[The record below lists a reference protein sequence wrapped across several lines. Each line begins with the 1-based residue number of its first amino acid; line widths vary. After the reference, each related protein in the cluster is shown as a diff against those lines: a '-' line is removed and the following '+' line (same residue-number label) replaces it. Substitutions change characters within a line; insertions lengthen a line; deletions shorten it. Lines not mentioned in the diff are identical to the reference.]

1 MVSRG
6 GRGTYQLRGLT
17 MPRPKSKFV
26 RHEACPQ
33 CNSKDNLARFSDGH
47 AYCFGCNYTEQPER
61 EPKLRPIPPMPPPP
75 VSLLSFVDCVPLTK
89 RGLDKETTELF
100 GYGVGNYNGSTV
112 QVATYRNQR
121 GQDVAQHLRYP
132 DKKFR
137 WIGDTSDIQLWGQHL
152 WRQNHGKETDIFCVI
167 TEGEVDAMSVSQ
179 VQGNRFPVV
188 SLPNGAQSASKYIA
202 ANLPWLRQFR
212 IVLCLDSDPP
222 GIKAAEEAIK
232 VLPYGR
238 AAICRLPR
246 KDANEML
253 QAGEGA
259 QLKDLLWKA
268 TPVRPDGILN
278 AADLYQEMVK
288 PGATKACDLPWPQL
302 NSCLRGFRKGEMLTV
317 TAGSGTGK
325 SSVCRELAHHF
336 LRCGLKVGML
346 SLEESLQRTMQG
358 IVGIEVNKPL
368 HLDPGAVPAERV
380 EAAFH
385 SLFGGGRLF
394 LYDHFGSMDP
404 DRMVEQIKYL
414 ADVEGVDVVF
424 LDHLTIVV
432 SGIADLDERRALDV
446 VCTKLR
452 QVVEQTGIGLV
463 LVSHLKRPEGRGH
476 EEGAQTSLSQLRGSH
491 AIAQLSDCVLGCER
505 NQQGDPAER
514 SELQLRVLKNRFC
527 GTTGPVDKLLYD
539 QDSGRLTIPMSHY
552 FGT

>member
-1 MVSRG
+1 
-6 GRGTYQLRGLT
+6 
-17 MPRPKSKFV
+17 
-26 RHEACPQ
+26 
-33 CNSKDNLARFSDGH
+33 
-47 AYCFGCNYTEQPER
+47 
-61 EPKLRPIPPMPPPP
+61 MPPPP
-75 VSLLSFVDCVPLTK
+75 VNLLEYLDCRPLVK
-89 RGLDKETTELF
+89 RGLDKETVELF
-100 GYGVGNYNGSTV
+100 GYGYGHHKGSEV

-121 GQDVAQHLRYP
+121 GKDVAQHLRYP
-132 DKKFR
+132 DKRFS

-188 SLPNGAQSASKYIA
+188 SLPNGAQSANKYIA
-202 ANLPWLRQFR
+202 ANIAWLRQFR
-212 IVLCLDSDPP
+212 IVLCFDSDEP
-222 GIKAAEEAIK
+222 GTKAAEEAIK

-246 KDANEML
+246 KDANDML
-253 QAGEGA
+253 QAGEV
-259 QLKDLLWKA
+259 QLKDLLWRA

-278 AADLYQEMVK
+278 ADLYQEMVK

-302 NSCLRGFRKGEMLTV
+302 HRLPAWFPQGRDADHHSWLGH
-317 TAGSGTGK
+317 GK

-404 DRMVEQIKYL
+404 DRLVEQIKYL
-414 ADVEGVDVVF
+414 ATSEGVDVVVV
-424 LDHLTIVV
+424 DHLTIVV
-432 SGIADLDERRALDV
+432 SGISDLDERRALDV
-446 VCTKLR
+446 TCTKLR
-452 QVVEQTGIGLV
+452 QVVEQTGVGLV

-476 EEGAQTSLSQLRGSH
+476 EEGGQTSLSQLRGSH
-491 AIAQLSDCVLGCER
+491 AIAQLSDLCIGAER
-505 NQQGDPAER
+505 NQQGGDDER
-514 SELQLRVLKNRFC
+514 NKLQLRMLKNRFS
-527 GTTGPVDKLLYD
+527 GETGPLDELVFDRKT
-539 QDSGRLTIPMSHY
+539 GRLSVPMSSY
-552 FGT
+552 FGL

>member
-1 MVSRG
+1 MS
-6 GRGTYQLRGLT
+6 
-17 MPRPKSKFV
+17 KSKFLK
-26 RHEACPQ
+26 HESCPN

-61 EPKLRPIPPMPPPP
+61 QPKPDRIQPMPPPP
-75 VSLLSFVDCVPLTK
+75 VDLLSFVDCVPLTK

-100 GYGVGNYNGSTV
+100 KYGVTNYKGSPV
-112 QVATYRNQR
+112 QVATYKNQI
-121 GQDVAQHLRYP
+121 GKDIAQHLRYP
-132 DKKFR
+132 DKRFR
-137 WIGDTSDIQLWGQHL
+137 WIGDTSNIQLWGQHL
-152 WRQNHGKETDIFCVI
+152 WRQNHGGETGVFCVV
-167 TEGEVDAMSVSQ
+167 TEGEVDCMSVSQ

-188 SLPNGAQSASKYIA
+188 SLPNGAQSASKYLA
-202 ANLPWLRQFR
+202 ANLKWLSQFAR
-212 IVLCLDSDPP
+212 VVLCFDSDEA
-222 GIKAAEEAIK
+222 GTKAAEEAMK
-232 VLPYGR
+232 VLPFGK

-288 PGATKACDLPWPQL
+288 PGAEKVCDLPWPQL
-302 NSCLRGFRKGEMLTV
+302 NACLRGFRKGEMLTI

-325 SSVCRELAHHF
+325 SSVCRELMHHF
-336 LRCGLKVGML
+336 LKSGLKVGAL

-368 HLDPGAVPAERV
+368 HLDPGAVPAEQV
-380 EAAFH
+380 EDAFH
-385 SLFGGGRLF
+385 RLFGGGRMF

-404 DRMVEQIKYL
+404 DRMVEQIRYL
-414 ADVEGVDVVF
+414 ADVEGVDVVV

-446 VCTKLR
+446 TCTKLR
-452 QVVEQTGIGLV
+452 QVVEQTGISLI

-491 AIAQLSDCVLGCER
+491 AIAQLSDGVLGCER

-539 QDSGRLTIPMSHY
+539 QVTGRLTIPMSHY